1 MLLPASGTA
10 NVIWPRGLLGLV
22 SQRGAAAA
30 SQFADPSVM
39 ARVQLAGERT
49 SNASSMNEQP
59 SASYVSRYLINMGS
73 DALQSRK
80 LQIKDRREDD

>member
-1 MLLPASGTA
+1 
-10 NVIWPRGLLGLV
+10 
-22 SQRGAAAA
+22 
-30 SQFADPSVM
+30 M